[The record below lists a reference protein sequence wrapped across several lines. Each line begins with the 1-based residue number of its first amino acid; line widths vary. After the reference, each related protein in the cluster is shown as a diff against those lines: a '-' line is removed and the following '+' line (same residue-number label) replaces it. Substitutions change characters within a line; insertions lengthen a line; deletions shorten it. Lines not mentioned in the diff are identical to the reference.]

1 MKRTVLT
8 VLLLCGGL
16 LFGLRGSAEARVSIG
31 VSVDF
36 FYDSLSPY
44 GSWIDSPRYGQ
55 VWAPRHVARGW
66 RPYVYGRWV
75 YTDYGWT
82 WVSNERWAWATYH
95 YGRWYHD
102 PYDGW
107 LWVPGDEWAP
117 AWVDWR
123 WGDDYVGWAPLP
135 PGGDPFRAYDYGL
148 DPFAYSFVRVGSFFD
163 PGLSR
168 RVLPV
173 SRNPL
178 LLRET
183 QPVGGYARVGGQV
196 ADRGIEPSRLLS
208 RSGVSA
214 VPRASLREVQSIDQ
228 TGAFRSGVLPVFRP
242 RVEASRRVD
251 PAGGGRVV
259 AERPEDLAR
268 RQELQHRDSA
278 LRRGQAPP
286 AATAPPTVGERERAR
301 RDAEARAQAE
311 HQQQDAVHRQE
322 RAQQERERLD
332 GEAARRQDAN
342 RQRELARRQTEQE
355 SARQEQATRRQQQA
369 EHEQQIRQRQT
380 EQQQGRQQ
388 QIEREQ
394 RIRQQQ
400 QADAEQQRAAR
411 RQQQSAQDQ
420 QARQRQ
426 AEHDQQVRQQQA
438 EREQQARQQQAQRD
452 QQVRQQQ
459 AERERQ
465 AAAARERAAGQRPPQ
480 APAQPPPAKK
490 KHGDKKDEQ

>member
-31 VSVDF
+31 VSVGF
-36 FYDSLSPY
+36 FYDSLAPY

-55 VWAPRHVARGW
+55 VWAPRHVPRGW

-82 WVSNERWAWATYH
+82 WVSSERWAWATYH

-135 PGGDPFRAYDYGL
+135 PGGDPFRAYDYRL

-163 PGLSR
+163 SGLSR

-196 ADRGIEPSRLLS
+196 TDRGIEPSRLLS

-228 TGAFRSGVLPVFRP
+228 TGAFRPGVLPVS
-242 RVEASRRVD
+242 VLVWRR
-251 PAGGGRVV
+251 
-259 AERPEDLAR
+259 
-268 RQELQHRDSA
+268 
-278 LRRGQAPP
+278 P
-286 AATAPPTVGERERAR
+286 AASTPPGRPCR
-301 RDAEARAQAE
+301 R
-311 HQQQDAVHRQE
+311 
-322 RAQQERERLD
+322 
-332 GEAARRQDAN
+332 
-342 RQRELARRQTEQE
+342 
-355 SARQEQATRRQQQA
+355 
-369 EHEQQIRQRQT
+369 
-380 EQQQGRQQ
+380 
-388 QIEREQ
+388 
-394 RIRQQQ
+394 
-400 QADAEQQRAAR
+400 
-411 RQQQSAQDQ
+411 
-420 QARQRQ
+420 
-426 AEHDQQVRQQQA
+426 
-438 EREQQARQQQAQRD
+438 
-452 QQVRQQQ
+452 
-459 AERERQ
+459 
-465 AAAARERAAGQRPPQ
+465 RAAGRPGSPPGAA
-480 APAQPPPAKK
+480 AP
-490 KHGDKKDEQ
+490 